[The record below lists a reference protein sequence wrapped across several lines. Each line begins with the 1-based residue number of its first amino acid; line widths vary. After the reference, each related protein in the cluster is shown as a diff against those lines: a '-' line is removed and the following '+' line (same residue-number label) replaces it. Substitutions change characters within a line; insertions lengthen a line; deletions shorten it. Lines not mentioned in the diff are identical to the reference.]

1 MPAKSKAQFRFMAFC
16 QHSDHPSAKCPK
28 KSVAMEFTK
37 ATKHYD
43 KLPETKAPSSPL
55 RHKMVGE

>member
-1 MPAKSKAQFRFMAFC
+1 MAYC
-16 QHSDHPSAKCPK
+16 THADHPKASCPK
-28 KSVAMEFTK
+28 RSVAMEFTK